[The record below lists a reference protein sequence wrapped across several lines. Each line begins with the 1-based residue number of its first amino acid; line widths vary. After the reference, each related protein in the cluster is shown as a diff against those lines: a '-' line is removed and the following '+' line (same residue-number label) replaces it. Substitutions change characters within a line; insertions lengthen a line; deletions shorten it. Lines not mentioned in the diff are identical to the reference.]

1 MNSPTYEYQ
10 HPTSVTSTRR
20 VYLLTFIE
28 TKESP
33 KRSIKLNNRYFLLS
47 GSPAA
52 QAVPS
57 NDRRKFALAR
67 HTRPAEET

>member
-1 MNSPTYEYQ
+1 M
-10 HPTSVTSTRR
+10 RR
-20 VYLLTFIE
+20 VYIYLLAVIE

-33 KRSIKLNNRYFLLS
+33 KGSIKLNSRYFLLS
-47 GSPAA
+47 GSPTV

-67 HTRPAEET
+67 HARPAEET